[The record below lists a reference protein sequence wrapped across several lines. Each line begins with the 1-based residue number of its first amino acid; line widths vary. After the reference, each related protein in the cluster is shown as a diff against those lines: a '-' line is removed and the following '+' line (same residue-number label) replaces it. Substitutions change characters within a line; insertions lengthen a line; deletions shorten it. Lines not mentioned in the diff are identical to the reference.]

1 MKDYLM
7 INAALSL
14 IEKGKYDKLVYVRNN
29 IEVKDTVALGS
40 LPGDVNDKLSGF
52 LMPLADHLGGIDG
65 LNEYI
70 EKGMVEVQHLG
81 FIRGRDYKRS
91 IIYCT
96 EAENLTKAHAQLL
109 IGRVGEGSTLWLNG
123 DTKQTDKKVFEENSG
138 MRAMIERLSGHPLFG
153 YVYLPTS
160 HRSATAR
167 LADLL
172 D

>member
-1 MKDYLM
+1 M

-14 IEKGKYDKLVYVRNN
+14 IEKGKYDRLVYVRNN

-160 HRSATAR
+160 HRSETAR